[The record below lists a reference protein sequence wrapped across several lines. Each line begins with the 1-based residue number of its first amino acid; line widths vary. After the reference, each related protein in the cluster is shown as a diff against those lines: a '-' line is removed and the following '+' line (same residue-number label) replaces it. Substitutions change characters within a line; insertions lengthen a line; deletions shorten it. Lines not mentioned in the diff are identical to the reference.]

1 MYDNGLLTVVAI
13 VFLVFGILQIIL
25 FFKVWGM
32 TNRVKDILKVVSN
45 DYGLN
50 PQMDYGEVSAYC
62 ERQVELAKR
71 MIAIEDDNAIKV
83 LKGLIYDIDTLKKTG
98 SVGSY
103 GISALNKYVK
113 IAEEL
118 LSAMNK

>member
-1 MYDNGLLTVVAI
+1 MYDSGFTTVIAI

-50 PQMDYGEVSAYC
+50 PQMDYGEASVYC
-62 ERQVELAKR
+62 EQQIGLAKR
-71 MIAIEDDNAIKV
+71 MIAIEDENAIKV

-98 SVGSY
+98 SVSSY

-118 LSAMNK
+118 LSAINK